1 MYGGKETLME
11 AFRDPDAIMQL
22 SFAQKMEGSLITMI
36 LGLGITFSVLIL
48 IWIFIA
54 IMGKAMNTADKAGK
68 KEEAVTKATPEA
80 TEVAPV
86 AQTSDD
92 SLIAVIAAAIAAH
105 EGTSPDNLLVRKIT
119 RLPGESTPWANA
131 ANEAR
136 MATRKMY

>member
-1 MYGGKETLME
+1 MNGNETLMDL
-11 AFRDPDAIMQL
+11 FRDPETMQSL
-22 SFAQKMEGSLITMI
+22 SFGEKMTGSLITMV
-36 LGLGITFSVLIL
+36 LGMGITFAVLIL

-80 TEVAPV
+80 TEVAPA

-92 SLIAVIAAAIAAH
+92 SLVAVIAAAIAAH

>member
-1 MYGGKETLME
+1 MNGNETLMDL
-11 AFRDPDAIMQL
+11 FRDPETMQSL
-22 SFAQKMEGSLITMI
+22 SFGEKMMGSLITMV
-36 LGLGITFSVLIL
+36 LGMGITFAVLIL

-54 IMGKAMNTADKAGK
+54 IMGKAMNTAGKAGK
-68 KEEAVTKATPEA
+68 KEDATAKAAPEA
-80 TEVAPV
+80 TGVAPA

>member
-1 MYGGKETLME
+1 MNGNETLMDL
-11 AFRDPDAIMQL
+11 FRDPETMQSL
-22 SFAQKMEGSLITMI
+22 SFGEKMTGSLITMV
-36 LGLGITFSVLIL
+36 LGMGITFAVLIL

-54 IMGKAMNTADKAGK
+54 IMGKAMNVADKAGK
-68 KEEAVTKATPEA
+68 KEDATAKAAPEAVET
-80 TEVAPV
+80 APA

-119 RLPGESTPWANA
+119 RLPGESTPWADA